1 MPCQETAQQ
10 AAPLQMPNL
19 KRRGKR
25 RFGILYPIAIDNSFT
40 VWDSYKTR
48 YWPTLLLIDKGGV
61 VRYAHV
67 GEGAYDLTE
76 QTIVRLLVE

>member
-1 MPCQETAQQ
+1 M
-10 AAPLQMPNL
+10 
-19 KRRGKR
+19 K

-40 VWDSYKTR
+40 IWDSYNTR
-48 YWPTLLLIDKGGV
+48 YWPTLLLIDKLGV

-76 QTIVRLLVE
+76 QTILRLLGE